1 MSYAETMAIP
11 FGRLLDLIAVEQIKT
26 EEAKEKRTEEDDFFA
41 LLERK

>member
-1 MSYAETMAIP
+1 MP

-26 EEAKEKRTEEDDFFA
+26 EEAKEKRTVEDDFFA

>member
-1 MSYAETMAIP
+1 MP

-26 EEAKEKRTEEDDFFA
+26 EDAKEKKAEEDDFFA